1 MADNENIKYVI
12 DLQDNMSKT
21 LDSLS
26 KKVDGIS
33 HGMEGA
39 KHESEGFLKQL
50 LEYKAVEKSFEII
63 VDSVKEYQGIANA
76 NIQIENTLKNLGN
89 TAYNTAEQLNEKS
102 EELFNSSTS
111 SMLEIKQTQQQLL
124 TSQSEAVQRNI
135 NEILEASANFG
146 AAQGRSLNE
155 SANIIKDII
164 NRGKNVRALTLAG
177 LGLNPEQVETILN
190 KFKESQEAGTEALLT
205 IINTADKGAA
215 AAKLQG
221 DSIAQL
227 SKLYDSL
234 KESIGAIGVEVLT
247 ALQPIISFV
256 THYRK
261 AIIDMALGLGGI
273 IIAIKTINVIIK
285 AVSFSTA
292 LYKSIVKGVKSEI
305 EAVQVATKIWNYI
318 TEKNPMLFIIS
329 LVVGALI
336 FLGYEIYQHW
346 TFVKAI
352 FAGGFAFIKSLIL
365 DYINAW
371 KIAGEIIADIF
382 TGHWKKIGDDFEK
395 LKDTLNPKKVVENA
409 LSAYTSAYKGIEDA
423 NKKVAKTQ
431 EGIGNNKAIDKSN
444 IVATQTNNNVVK
456 TSSSSVEK
464 QTATNINIKIDSLIK
479 EFQVVTNNL
488 GKMSNE
494 VKKQVLDTMLEA
506 VRDSQILIH

>member
-177 LGLNPEQVETILN
+177 LGLNPEQVETIIN
-190 KFKESQEAGTEALLT
+190 KFKESQEAGTDALLT

-227 SKLYDSL
+227 SKLYDTL

-247 ALQPIISFV
+247 ALKPIISFV
-256 THYRK
+256 TEHRK
-261 AIIDMALGLGGI
+261 AIIDIALGLGSVLI
-273 IIAIKTINVIIK
+273 VVKAI
-285 AVSFSTA
+285 SFATEIYA
-292 LYKSIVKGVKSEI
+292 GVLKGVELAI
-305 EAVQVATKIWNYI
+305 TAVKNATLIWNLV
-318 TEKNPMLFIIS
+318 TEANPMVFIIT
-329 LVVGALI
+329 LIAGALI
-336 FLGYEIYQHW
+336 FLGYEIYKHW

-431 EGIGNNKAIDKSN
+431 EGLGNNKVIDKSN
-444 IVATQTNNNVVK
+444 ILATQTNNNVVK

-494 VKKQVLDTMLEA
+494 VKKQVLDAMLEA

>member
-111 SMLEIKQTQQQLL
+111 SMIEIKQTQQQLL

-146 AAQGRSLNE
+146 SAQGRSLNE

-190 KFKESQEAGTEALLT
+190 KFKQSQEAGTEALLT

-227 SKLYDSL
+227 SKLYDTL

-247 ALQPIISFV
+247 YLKPIISFISE
-256 THYRK
+256 HRK
-261 AIIDMALGLGGI
+261 IFLYIAIGLGGVLSVI
-273 IIAIKTINVIIK
+273 KAISVATEIWNVI
-285 AVSFSTA
+285 T
-292 LYKSIVKGVKSEI
+292 
-305 EAVQVATKIWNYI
+305 EA
-318 TEKNPMLFIIS
+318 NPMVLIITGII
-329 LVVGALI
+329 VAIGIVT
-336 FLGYEIYQHW
+336 YVIYRNW
-346 TFVKAI
+346 TFIKAI
-352 FAGGFAFIKSLIL
+352 FSGGFSFIKSLII

-371 KIAGEIIADIF
+371 KIAGQIIHDVVTFNFSNLKKDFNKLMDDI
-382 TGHWKKIGDDFEK
+382 
-395 LKDTLNPKKVVENA
+395 NPKKVVERA
-409 LSAYTSAYKGIEDA
+409 VSAYTSAYKGIEDA
-423 NKKVAKTQ
+423 TKQGETEK
-431 EGIGNNKAIDKSN
+431 EGLGNNKLIDKSKL
-444 IVATQTNNNVVK
+444 VATQTNNNVLK